1 MLFVNNEV
9 IDINWLHITENV
21 NSSKIAS
28 IGWCFDGGQSVE
40 LAVNSAPMISYSC
53 NSNILSQSGF

>member
-1 MLFVNNEV
+1 MLFVNNKV

-28 IGWCFDGGQSVE
+28 IGGCFGGRQSLE
-40 LAVNSAPMISYSC
+40 LAVNSEPDY
-53 NSNILSQSGF
+53 LLKLQQ

>member
-1 MLFVNNEV
+1 MLFVNNKV

-28 IGWCFDGGQSVE
+28 IGWCFVGGQSLE
-40 LAVNSAPMISYSC
+40 LAVNSEPDY
-53 NSNILSQSGF
+53 LL

>member
-21 NSSKIAS
+21 NSSKIAL
-28 IGWCFDGGQSVE
+28 IGWCFGGGQSLE
-40 LAVNSAPMISYSC
+40 LAVNSEVDYH
-53 NSNILSQSGF
+53 L